1 MILIKFKE
9 IFKKMLD
16 KKKNNAY
23 IWYSGATDVT
33 GTKLA
38 EALGINHG
46 KNKPSKQNLIIGW
59 GTKTDQMV
67 SLNKTQTLNKIQT
80 LNHPNRILCNRDK
93 LEALRLMDTAGVNVA
108 KFIEADRVVSAIE
121 QTTNSVKLPLIGRTK
136 YHQGGKG
143 FWLCPTM
150 THVKSAINEGARYFQ
165 NMIEIKEEYRLHIFG
180 DELIYAVKKSKRSK
194 EDYQEAFIR
203 QELEY
208 QKKLAEKND
217 NPFDEDTA
225 KLILKRIAK
234 KKTDNGADMII
245 RSNRKGWKFSHI
257 KTVNKDLETEAI
269 LALKALKLDF
279 GAVDCCL
286 DVDNVP
292 YIIEIN
298 TGPGLEETPFNA
310 YVAAFKKVITQPTIS
325 KNTVIKKSASATAK
339 HELLAKTALMAELV
353 EKADE
358 TEAEALKGIFK
369 KMFN

>member
-1 MILIKFKE
+1 MIKNILTKFKE

-46 KNKPSKQNLIIGW
+46 KNKPSKQQDLIIGW

-67 SLNKTQTLNKIQT
+67 SLNKIRT
-80 LNHPNRILCNRDK
+80 LNHPNQILCNRDK
-93 LEALRLMDTAGVNVA
+93 LEALKLMDTAEINVA
-108 KFIEADRVVSAIE
+108 KFIEADKVVRYIE
-121 QTTNSVKLPLIGRTK
+121 NGADDIKFPLIGRTK

-150 THVKSAINEGARYFQ
+150 THVKSAMDEGAKYFQ
-165 NMIEIKEEYRLHIFG
+165 NMIEIKEEYRLHIFNN
-180 DELIYAVKKSKRSK
+180 ELIYAVKKSKRSK
-194 EDYQEAFIR
+194 E
-203 QELEY
+203 EY
-208 QKKLAEKND
+208 QDAYVRHELNNQKNLAKKND
-217 NPFDEDTA
+217 NPFDEATA
-225 KLILKRIAK
+225 KLMLERMARK
-234 KKTDNGADMII
+234 KVADGADMII
-245 RSNRKGWKFSHI
+245 RSNRLGWKFSHI
-257 KTVNKDLETEAI
+257 KTVDKTLKNEAI
-269 LALKALKLDF
+269 KALKALKLDF

-286 DVDNVP
+286 DVNNNP

-310 YVAAFKKVITQPTIS
+310 YVTAFQKTITQPIIN
-325 KNTVIKKSASATAK
+325 KHKVNKDPVK
-339 HELLAKTALMAELV
+339 HELLTKTALMAELV

>member
-1 MILIKFKE
+1 MF
-9 IFKKMLD
+9 D

-38 EALGINHG
+38 KALGINHG

-59 GTKTDQMV
+59 GTKIDQIV
-67 SLNKTQTLNKIQT
+67 SLNKVRT
-80 LNHPNRILCNRDK
+80 LNHPNQILCNRDK
-93 LEALRLMDTAGVNVA
+93 LEALKFMKTAGINVA
-108 KFIEADRVVSAIE
+108 KFIEADKVVKYIE
-121 QTTNSVKLPLIGRTK
+121 DEYYNEADDIKLPLVGRTK

-150 THVKSAINEGARYFQ
+150 THVKSAIDEGAKYFQ
-165 NMIEIKEEYRLHIFG
+165 NMIEIKEEYRLHIFNN
-180 DELIYAVKKSKRSK
+180 ELIYAVKKSKRSK
-194 EDYQEAFIR
+194 EEYQEAYVR

-208 QKKLAEKND
+208 QKKLAEKNN
-217 NPFDEDTA
+217 NPFDEATA
-225 KLILKRIAK
+225 RLVLVRIAK
-234 KKTDNGADMII
+234 KKTDGGADMII
-245 RSNRKGWKFSHI
+245 RSNKKGWKFSHI
-257 KTVNKDLETEAI
+257 KTVNEDLKTEAI
-269 LALKALKLDF
+269 LALEALKLDF

-286 DVDNVP
+286 DVNNVP

-310 YVAAFKKVITQPTIS
+310 YVAAFKKAINKPLGKPV
-325 KNTVIKKSASATAK
+325 VVREATSTK
-339 HELLAKTALMAELV
+339 HELTAKTALMTELI

-358 TEAEALKGIFK
+358 TEARALKGIFK

>member
-9 IFKKMLD
+9 ILKKMLD

-38 EALGINHG
+38 EALGISHG
-46 KNKPSKQNLIIGW
+46 RSKPTKQNLIIGW
-59 GTKTDQMV
+59 GTKIDQMV
-67 SLNKTQTLNKIQT
+67 SLNKIRT
-80 LNHPNRILCNRDK
+80 LNHPNQILCNRDK
-93 LEALRLMDTAGVNVA
+93 LEALKLMDAAEINVA
-108 KFIEADRVVSAIE
+108 KFIEAERVIRYIE
-121 QTTNSVKLPLIGRTK
+121 NGADDIKLPLIGRTK

-143 FWLCPTM
+143 FWLCPTL
-150 THVKSAINEGARYFQ
+150 THVKSAISEGAKYFQ
-165 NMIEIKEEYRLHIFG
+165 NMIEIKEEYRLHIFNG
-180 DELIYAVKKSKRSK
+180 ELIYAVKKSKRSK
-194 EDYQEAFIR
+194 EDYQEAYVR
-203 QELEY
+203 QELEH
-208 QKKLAEKND
+208 QKKLAEKNN
-217 NPFDEDTA
+217 NPFDDATA
-225 KLILKRIAK
+225 RLVLERIAR
-234 KKTDNGADMII
+234 KKTADGADMII

-257 KTVNKDLETEAI
+257 KTVNDDLKTEAI

-286 DVDNVP
+286 DVNGVP

-310 YVAAFKKVITQPTIS
+310 YVAAFKKAITRPTGKPVIV
-325 KNTVIKKSASATAK
+325 KNTSSTK
-339 HELLAKTALMAELV
+339 HALIAKTALMAELV